1 MSSLGS
7 PSTFFLAKKEAY
19 EVERSL
25 RFNDGDNAHLSRT
38 PSSAS
43 NRKTWTISAWVKRG
57 ALTGTTQVMFHAFDG
72 SASRRFQFA
81 FNGDNKLLYNQGG
94 GSSGNSGIATSD
106 MVFRDP
112 SAWYHLVFAA
122 DYTNGT
128 ASDRLKVYVNGSQ
141 ISLTFS
147 DTVQNVDGQ
156 WNGNWEHEIGVIENT
171 NEPFDGYMAEINV
184 IDGLALDSS
193 YFGKTDPLTSQ
204 WNPKKYGG
212 GYGTNGFY
220 LNFLDNSGT
229 TATTLGKDSS
239 GNGHNFTPNNFVTGD
254 AVKDTPTNNFSTMR
268 IAKPPL
274 SSGCSLSEGNL
285 RIVTGSSGS
294 AFNLNRIALSTFLPT
309 SGKWYAEAKVIYY
322 PSATSQTF
330 IGVATY
336 QVATSSTSNLTRFAG
351 IYGDDGDLYI
361 NTNGSQ
367 TISSHAGDM
376 STNDIVGIYVD
387 MDSSPPVFYVA
398 KNGQWANGSGSWN
411 QSTPTSAITLGNTFF
426 TEATG
431 GSEGF
436 ALFLASAGS
445 TFNVTLQAN
454 FGQDST
460 FSGGNTAGGN
470 TDANGIGDF
479 KYTVPANA
487 LAMCSANL
495 SEPTIKLPNKH
506 FDTVLYT
513 GNGSSQTI
521 SGLNFAPDW
530 VWIKNRNSSS
540 GQSHVLTDTARGAT
554 QTIVLPGNDNESTQ
568 AQDLT
573 AFTSDGFSVGSNDRV
588 NESSKNLV
596 AWNWNGGDSDG
607 KTYAVTVVSDS
618 GNKYRFDGFGTS
630 AVTLD
635 LAEGGTYIFDQS
647 DSSNATHPLRFYT
660 AADKSGGEYTTGVT
674 TSGTAGS
681 SGATVTIT
689 IAASAP
695 TLYYQCS
702 SHAGMGGQIN
712 TNSTLGSSNF
722 DGSVQ
727 STVKVNATA
736 GFSIVKFTSQSGA
749 YTVGHGL
756 GVAPKFL
763 ITTSRTNSTS
773 TGRPTFTTGID
784 GTMDYGYINATSV
797 YVDAVQY
804 GIDVPNSTIFNGH
817 SNFQGSSGTCLAYV
831 FSQVEGYSKIGSYK
845 GNLNAD
851 GTFVHLGFTPAWI
864 LIKNADSGTQTHWC
878 IIDATRTTFNK
889 SSSAE
894 VLFSDSTNAESVA
907 SNNFGQ
913 FGSNPA
919 VDILSN
925 GFKVREPETSAYN
938 QTNTT
943 NTNIYYAIAKSP
955 FKNSR
960 AR

>member
-43 NRKTWTISAWVKRG
+43 NRKTWTISTWVKRG

-94 GSSGNSGIATSD
+94 GGSGSSGIATSD
-106 MVFRDP
+106 MVFRDIN
-112 SAWYHLVFAA
+112 AWYHLVFAA

-147 DTVQNVDGQ
+147 DTVQNSDGQ

-193 YFGKTDPLTSQ
+193 YFGKTDSLTGQ

-220 LNFLDNSGT
+220 LNFLDNSAA

-239 GNGHNFTPNNFVTGD
+239 GNGNNFTPSNIVIGDSVKDSPSNNFCTLRKYG
-254 AVKDTPTNNFSTMR
+254 TPS
-268 IAKPPL
+268 
-274 SSGCSLSEGNL
+274 SSGSGLAEGNL
-285 RIVTGSSGS
+285 EFSTGSSGS
-294 AFNLNRIALSTFLPT
+294 GDYGNRLCFNTIAPT
-309 SGKWYAEAKVIYY
+309 SGKWYAEVYCNTTNYI
-322 PSATSQTF
+322 F
-330 IGVATY
+330 VGVHPY
-336 QVATSSTSNLTRFAG
+336 QAQITPTSSRTRWQGLYSYNGDNYLASTSSSASNSTYAAS
-351 IYGDDGDLYI
+351 YG
-361 NTNGSQ
+361 
-367 TISSHAGDM
+367 
-376 STNDIVGIYVD
+376 TNDIIGIYMD
-387 MDSSPPVFYVA
+387 MDASPPQVYYS
-398 KNGQWANGSGSWN
+398 KNGQWANGSGAWN
-411 QSTPTSAITLGNTFF
+411 QSSPTGAITLGGTFF
-426 TEATG
+426 TTSTG
-431 GSEGF
+431 GFTGLGINIQSSS
-436 ALFLASAGS
+436 SAAG
-445 TFNVTLQAN
+445 VTARVN

-460 FSGGNTAGGN
+460 FAGLTTAGGN
-470 TDANGIGDF
+470 TDANSIGDF
-479 KYTVPANA
+479 KYSVPTNA
-487 LAMCSANL
+487 LALCTANL

-588 NESSKNLV
+588 NESSKNIV

-660 AADKSGGEYTTGVT
+660 AADKTGGEYTTGVT
-674 TSGTAGS
+674 TAGTPGQ
-681 SGATVTIT
+681 SGAYTQIVV
-689 IAASAP
+689 AASAP

-831 FSQVEGYSKIGSYK
+831 FSEVEGYSKIGSYK

-894 VLFSDSTNAESVA
+894 VLFSTSTNSESVA

-925 GFKVREPETSAYN
+925 GFKVREPETAAYN

>member
-43 NRKTWTISAWVKRG
+43 NRKTWTISTWVKRG

-94 GSSGNSGIATSD
+94 GGSGSSGIATSD
-106 MVFRDP
+106 MVFRDIN
-112 SAWYHLVFAA
+112 AWYHLVFAA

-147 DTVQNVDGQ
+147 DTVQNSDGQ

-193 YFGKTDPLTSQ
+193 YFGKTDSLTGQ

-220 LNFLDNSGT
+220 LNFLDNSAA

-239 GNGHNFTPNNFVTGD
+239 GNGNNFTPSNIVIGDSVKDSPSNNFCTLRKYG
-254 AVKDTPTNNFSTMR
+254 TPS
-268 IAKPPL
+268 
-274 SSGCSLSEGNL
+274 SSGSGLAEGNL
-285 RIVTGSSGS
+285 EFSTGSSGS
-294 AFNLNRIALSTFLPT
+294 GDYGNRLCFNTIAPT
-309 SGKWYAEAKVIYY
+309 SGKWYAEVYCNTTNYI
-322 PSATSQTF
+322 F
-330 IGVATY
+330 VGVHPY
-336 QVATSSTSNLTRFAG
+336 QAQITPTSSRTRWQGLYSYNGDNYLASTSSSASSSTYAAS
-351 IYGDDGDLYI
+351 YG
-361 NTNGSQ
+361 
-367 TISSHAGDM
+367 
-376 STNDIVGIYVD
+376 TNDIIGIYMD
-387 MDSSPPVFYVA
+387 MDASPPQVYYS
-398 KNGQWANGSGSWN
+398 KNGQWANGSGAWN
-411 QSTPTSAITLGNTFF
+411 QSSPTGAITLGGTFF
-426 TEATG
+426 TTSTG
-431 GSEGF
+431 GFTGLGINIQSSS
-436 ALFLASAGS
+436 SAAG
-445 TFNVTLQAN
+445 VTARVN

-460 FSGGNTAGGN
+460 FAGLTTAGGN
-470 TDANGIGDF
+470 TDANSIGDF
-479 KYTVPANA
+479 KYSVPTNA
-487 LAMCSANL
+487 LALCTANL

-588 NESSKNLV
+588 NESSKNIV

-660 AADKSGGEYTTGVT
+660 AADKSCGEYTRGVT
-674 TSGTAGS
+674 TAGTPGQ
-681 SGATVTIT
+681 SGAYTQIVV
-689 IAASAP
+689 AASAP

-831 FSQVEGYSKIGSYK
+831 FSEVEGYSKIGSYK

-894 VLFSDSTNAESVA
+894 VLFSTSTNSESVA

-925 GFKVREPETSAYN
+925 GFKVREPETAAYN

>member
-1 MSSLGS
+1 MRSLGS

-25 RFNDGDNAHLSRT
+25 RFNDCDNAHLSRT

-43 NRKTWTISAWVKRG
+43 NRKTWTISTWVKRG

-94 GSSGNSGIATSD
+94 GGSGSSGIATSD
-106 MVFRDP
+106 MVFRDS

-147 DTVQNVDGQ
+147 DTVQNSDGQ

-193 YFGKTDPLTSQ
+193 YFGKTDSLTGQ

-220 LNFLDNSGT
+220 LNFLDNSAA

-239 GNGHNFTPNNFVTGD
+239 GNGNNFTPSNIVIGDSVKDSPSNNFCTLRKYG
-254 AVKDTPTNNFSTMR
+254 TPS
-268 IAKPPL
+268 
-274 SSGCSLSEGNL
+274 SSGSGLAEGNL
-285 RIVTGSSGS
+285 EFSTGSSGS
-294 AFNLNRIALSTFLPT
+294 GDYGNRLCFNTIAPT
-309 SGKWYAEAKVIYY
+309 SGKWYAEVYCNTTNYI
-322 PSATSQTF
+322 F
-330 IGVATY
+330 VGVHPY
-336 QVATSSTSNLTRFAG
+336 QAQITPTSSRTRWQGLYSYNGDNYLASTSSSASSSTYAAS
-351 IYGDDGDLYI
+351 YG
-361 NTNGSQ
+361 
-367 TISSHAGDM
+367 
-376 STNDIVGIYVD
+376 TNDIIGIYMD
-387 MDSSPPVFYVA
+387 MDASPPQVYYS
-398 KNGQWANGSGSWN
+398 KNGQWANGSGAWN
-411 QSTPTSAITLGNTFF
+411 QSSPTGAITLGGTFF
-426 TEATG
+426 TTSTG
-431 GSEGF
+431 GFTGLGINIQSSS
-436 ALFLASAGS
+436 SAAG
-445 TFNVTLQAN
+445 VTARVN

-460 FSGGNTAGGN
+460 FAGLTTAGGN
-470 TDANGIGDF
+470 TDANSIGDF
-479 KYTVPANA
+479 KYSVPTNA
-487 LAMCSANL
+487 LALCTANL

-660 AADKSGGEYTTGVT
+660 AADKTGGEYTTGVT
-674 TSGTAGS
+674 TAGTPGQ
-681 SGATVTIT
+681 SGAYTQIVV
-689 IAASAP
+689 AASAP

-797 YVDAVQY
+797 FVDAVQY

-817 SNFQGSSGTCLAYV
+817 NNFLGTSGTCLAYV
-831 FSQVEGYSKIGSYK
+831 FSEVEGYSKIGSYK

-894 VLFSDSTNAESVA
+894 VLFSTSTNSESVA

-925 GFKVREPETSAYN
+925 GFKVREPETAAYN

>member
-43 NRKTWTISAWVKRG
+43 NRKTWTISTWVKRG

-94 GSSGNSGIATSD
+94 GGSGSSGIATSD
-106 MVFRDP
+106 MVFRDIN
-112 SAWYHLVFAA
+112 AWYHLVFAA

-147 DTVQNVDGQ
+147 DTVQNSDGQ

-193 YFGKTDPLTSQ
+193 YFGKTDSLTGQ

-220 LNFLDNSGT
+220 LNFLDNSAA

-239 GNGHNFTPNNFVTGD
+239 GNGNNFTPSNIVIGDSVKDSPSNNFCTLRKYG
-254 AVKDTPTNNFSTMR
+254 TPS
-268 IAKPPL
+268 
-274 SSGCSLSEGNL
+274 SSGSGLAEGNL
-285 RIVTGSSGS
+285 EFSTGSSGS
-294 AFNLNRIALSTFLPT
+294 GDYGNRLCFNTIAPT
-309 SGKWYAEAKVIYY
+309 SGKWYAEVYCNTTNYI
-322 PSATSQTF
+322 F
-330 IGVATY
+330 VGVHPY
-336 QVATSSTSNLTRFAG
+336 QAQITPTSSRTRWQGLYSYNGDNYLASTSSSASSSTYAAS
-351 IYGDDGDLYI
+351 YG
-361 NTNGSQ
+361 
-367 TISSHAGDM
+367 
-376 STNDIVGIYVD
+376 TNDIIGIYMD
-387 MDSSPPVFYVA
+387 MDASPPQVYYS
-398 KNGQWANGSGSWN
+398 KNGQWANGSGAWN
-411 QSTPTSAITLGNTFF
+411 QSSPTGAITLGGTFF
-426 TEATG
+426 TTSTG
-431 GSEGF
+431 GFTGLGINIQSSS
-436 ALFLASAGS
+436 SAAG
-445 TFNVTLQAN
+445 VTARVN

-460 FSGGNTAGGN
+460 FAGLTTAGGN
-470 TDANGIGDF
+470 TDANSIGDF
-479 KYTVPANA
+479 KYSVPTNA
-487 LAMCSANL
+487 LALCTANL

-660 AADKSGGEYTTGVT
+660 AADKTGGEYTTGVT
-674 TSGTAGS
+674 TAGTPGQ
-681 SGATVTIT
+681 SGAYTQIVV
-689 IAASAP
+689 AASAP

-831 FSQVEGYSKIGSYK
+831 FSEVEGYSKIGSYK

-894 VLFSDSTNAESVA
+894 VLFSTSTNSESVA

-925 GFKVREPETSAYN
+925 GFKVREPETAAYN